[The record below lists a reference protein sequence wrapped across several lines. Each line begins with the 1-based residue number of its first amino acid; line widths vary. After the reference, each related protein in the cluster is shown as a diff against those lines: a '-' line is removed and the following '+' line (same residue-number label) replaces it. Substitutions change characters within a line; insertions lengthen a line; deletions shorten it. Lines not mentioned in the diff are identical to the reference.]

1 MQNQKK
7 FATSN
12 AEDRGYIEGLNFKVN
27 GVLVDVQMNEKFPDV
42 VKLILNNSLAPNDS
56 IIISTPFEVKLPK
69 SFSRLGRVGESYQI
83 TQWYPKPAVYDKN
96 GWNTMSY
103 LSQGE
108 FFSEF
113 ADYTV
118 KITLP
123 QNYLVAATGKLTEE
137 SFLEEQKLLNSKIS
151 ETQKYL
157 QTYPYKDDKFEFKY
171 PKIPFPEDSKIKK
184 TLVFKE
190 KNVHDFAWFTD
201 NRWLVTT
208 ETVTIPLT
216 QKSVDVYAYFLPE
229 NMQNWRH
236 ALNFMKKALFFY
248 SDEVGIY
255 PYNILTA
262 IDGSISAGAG
272 MEYPTI
278 TIIGEAENLMQF
290 EEVLAHEIGHHLSGH
305 TLNNNISNHDIE
317 LQADKFFKDFFLV
330 ILTNFLSSVN
340 SKKTSK
346 FISIMKKLLFV

>member
-1 MQNQKK
+1 
-7 FATSN
+7 
-12 AEDRGYIEGLNFKVN
+12 
-27 GVLVDVQMNEKFPDV
+27 
-42 VKLILNNSLAPNDS
+42 
-56 IIISTPFEVKLPK
+56 
-69 SFSRLGRVGESYQI
+69 
-83 TQWYPKPAVYDKN
+83 
-96 GWNTMSY
+96 MSY

-123 QNYLVAATGKLTEE
+123 QNYLVAATGKLTDE

-157 QTYPYKDDKFEFKY
+157 QTYPYRDDKFEYKY
-171 PKIPFPEDSKIKK
+171 PKIPYPEDSKTKK

-201 NRWLVTT
+201 NRWLVAT

-216 QKSVDVYAYFLPE
+216 QKNVDVYAYFLPE
-229 NMQNWRH
+229 NMQNWKH
-236 ALNFMKKALFFY
+236 ALNYMKKALFFY
-248 SDEVGIY
+248 SDEVGVY

-278 TIIGEAENLMQF
+278 TIIGEADNLIQF
-290 EEVLAHEIGHHLSGH
+290 EEVLAHEIGHNWFYGILASNERQFPWMDEG
-305 TLNNNISNHDIE
+305 LNSFLELKYFEKHYPNH
-317 LQADKFFKDFFLV
+317 
-330 ILTNFLSSVN
+330 IL
-340 SKKTSK
+340 
-346 FISIMKKLLFV
+346 